1 MKVACRTNGF
11 PSLKS
16 PCLLLLLDAG
26 EGGMLHPDR
35 ALTDVSFSHRTTSIP
50 FLRDRPELSGR
61 AKCDQFRASCSG
73 LSYPS
78 LVGHMSQRKGLHGR
92 GFVPSIP

>member
-35 ALTDVSFSHRTTSIP
+35 ALADVSFPHRTTSIP
-50 FLRDRPELSGR
+50 SLRDRPELSGR
-61 AKCDQFRASCSG
+61 GECDQASPTPAWSHVTEER
-73 LSYPS
+73 LAWA
-78 LVGHMSQRKGLHGR
+78 
-92 GFVPSIP
+92 